1 MTFQRLLAAY
11 RWFMIGV
18 ALAVV
23 PAVCILVEALYELL
37 QSMG

>member
-1 MTFQRLLAAY
+1 VTFKRLLAAY
-11 RWFMIGV
+11 RWFTIGL

-23 PAVCILVEALYELL
+23 PALCYIVERLYRIW

>member
-18 ALAVV
+18 ALAIV
-23 PAVCILVEALYELL
+23 PAVCYVVDRLYEFW
-37 QSMG
+37 QQ

>member
-1 MTFQRLLAAY
+1 MTFKRLLAAY

-23 PAVCILVEALYELL
+23 PVLCYLVERLDRIFRT
-37 QSMG
+37 MG